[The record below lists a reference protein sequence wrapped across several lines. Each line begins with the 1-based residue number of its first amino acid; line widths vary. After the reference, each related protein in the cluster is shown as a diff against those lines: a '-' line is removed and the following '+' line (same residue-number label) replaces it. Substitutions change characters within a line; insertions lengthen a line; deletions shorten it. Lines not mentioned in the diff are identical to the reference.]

1 MGDQDDFRARAME
14 MYKARGKVA
23 TTEAAKL
30 VKKSVKKEAA
40 AELQTD
46 DFNTAAKRLYSLKG
60 PVKLCED
67 CSSEDDRAGK
77 LKKNAFYG
85 MPGGLIG
92 LTLADRR
99 KWCKACAQKHKG
111 AIFISATGDDDSGE
125 IAVLAAK
132 ISNKTS
138 AMAKKA
144 EQAKKEAAK
153 KEAANERGIFGS
165 ASSSEEGWSSSD
177 EEDPE
182 VRTDLPPVFSRTKLR
197 STHGGADCCTE
208 AARP

>member
-1 MGDQDDFRARAME
+1 MGDQDEFRARAME
-14 MYKARGKVA
+14 MYKARGKAA
-23 TTEAAKL
+23 TVEAAKL

-40 AELQTD
+40 GELQAD
-46 DFNTAAKRLYSLKG
+46 DFTNAAKKLYSLKG

-67 CSSEDDRAGK
+67 CSSKDDQAVGK

-99 KWCKACAQKHKG
+99 KWCKACAKNHPG
-111 AIFISATGDDDSGE
+111 SIFISATGDDDSGE

-132 ISNKTS
+132 ISNKTT

-144 EQAKKEAAK
+144 DQAQKEAAK
-153 KEAANERGIFGS
+153 KEAANESGMFGS

-182 VRTDLPPVFSRTKLR
+182 VRTVASPRHFP
-197 STHGGADCCTE
+197 
-208 AARP
+208 ARN